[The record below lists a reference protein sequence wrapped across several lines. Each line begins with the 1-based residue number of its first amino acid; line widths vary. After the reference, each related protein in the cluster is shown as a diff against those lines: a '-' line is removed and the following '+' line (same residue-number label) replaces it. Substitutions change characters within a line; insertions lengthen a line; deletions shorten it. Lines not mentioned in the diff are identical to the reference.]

1 MNNRLREENDNNEI
15 NDNNQKLNTMGFW
28 KDVKKEWTIPFKGTK
43 RQKERFWL
51 DMACCA
57 AGSATLIYNHGE
69 SLFIQF
75 TVFFL
80 TTIIVRMIWNLIRAF
95 AKRV

>member
-1 MNNRLREENDNNEI
+1 
-15 NDNNQKLNTMGFW
+15 MGFW
-28 KDVKKEWTIPFKGTK
+28 KDVKKEWTIPFNGTK

-57 AGSATLIYNHGE
+57 AGSATIIYNRGE
-69 SLFIQF
+69 SPFIQL

-80 TTIIVRMIWNLIRAF
+80 TTCIVRMIWHFIKMFTKKKQTR
-95 AKRV
+95 